1 VKNRV
6 IVLAGVLL
14 LVLLAGCST
23 APSQPAHRA
32 YENSRHR
39 ASTYKPADESGQDER
54 SWVRDFAGAP
64 ADELWVI
71 VPPERRLLPPNDETP
86 GSGTMFTPTST
97 GFAALPLEMTTV
109 EAHITSIFAGVE
121 VLQEFRNPYAEK
133 IEAVY
138 AFPLPQDASVTGFVM
153 TIGQRTIRAVVR
165 EREEAEALYYEA
177 RKAGK
182 NAALL
187 TQERPNI
194 FTQKVA
200 NIEPGQNIDINIT
213 YFHTVNL
220 ADGWYEWVYPMTI
233 GPRFR
238 PPNATR
244 RTTSPTLH
252 PTPYLTATDSAT
264 PRVSINLTIDA
275 GTTVH
280 SLESPSHAIST
291 TQQSPGKWLVNF
303 ADSSVAADR
312 DFRVRYRVGGNG
324 PQGSLALADA
334 GPGTRGGYFAL
345 TITPPLNPSEMATRP
360 LEMTFILDRSGSM
373 KGKPFDQAR
382 AAIDYALGQL
392 SPADTFQI
400 VSFSNDVSRFSNA
413 PVSASREAVRQG
425 RAYLRSLRAD
435 GGTMVL
441 QGINSAFAQR
451 NDRQRTRVVV
461 LLSDGLVS
469 NEAEIIGRVHA
480 RADDV
485 CVFSFGIGDAPNRF
499 LMNRIA
505 RMGDGAA
512 TYIGAGDDPVEP
524 MRLFLERVSTPA
536 LTDVRIDYGSLA
548 VRDIVP
554 DRIPDLWL
562 GRPITIVGRT
572 RSNPSDIN
580 TGTITV
586 TGKVNGI
593 TRRIEIPIDP
603 AVASSTDTLPY
614 IWARRKIMQLVDEA
628 TFRSPGPRQ
637 REIRKLA
644 LNYGLASPF
653 TAFVAVDAL
662 SQTSG
667 TSGTTIIQPLPMPNG
682 MRYETSVES
691 SEDR

>member
-1 VKNRV
+1 VKKML
-6 IVLAGVLL
+6 IVLAGLI
-14 LVLLAGCST
+14 LLALIVGCTGGQSRST
-23 APSQPAHRA
+23 NKTQLLPPQSAGSQQQ
-32 YENSRHR
+32 
-39 ASTYKPADESGQDER
+39 SGR
-54 SWVRDFAGAP
+54 TWVRDFIDAP

-71 VPPERRLLPPNDETP
+71 APPRSRSIAADDETP
-86 GSGTMFTPTST
+86 RSGTMLTQTSS
-97 GFAALPLEMTTV
+97 GLVALPLEMTTV
-109 EAHITSIFAGVE
+109 EARITSIFASVD
-121 VLQEFRNPYAEK
+121 VQQEFRNPYAEK

-153 TIGQRTIRAVVR
+153 TIGERTIRAVVR

-200 NIEPGQNIDINIT
+200 NIEPGMNIDINIT

-220 ADGWYEWVYPMTI
+220 ADGWYEWVYPMAI
-233 GPRFR
+233 GPRFT
-238 PPNATR
+238 PPNAATPSM
-244 RTTSPTLH
+244 SPTLQ
-252 PTPYLTATDSAT
+252 PMQYLTAADSAM
-264 PRVSINLTIDA
+264 PQVAINLTIDA
-275 GTTVH
+275 GAEVH
-280 SLESPSHAIST
+280 DLESPSHTIST
-291 TQQSPGKWLVNF
+291 TEQSPGKWLVNLS
-303 ADSSVAADR
+303 DSSVAADR
-312 DFRVRYRVGGNG
+312 DFRVRYRVGGDN

-334 GPGTRGGYFAL
+334 RPGTSDGYFAL
-345 TITPPLNPSEMATRP
+345 TLNPPLQASTMRTRA
-360 LEMTFILDRSGSM
+360 LEVTFILDRSGSM
-373 KGKPFDQAR
+373 NGTPFKQAL
-382 AAIDYALGQL
+382 AAIEYALGQL
-392 SPADTFQI
+392 SPADSFQI
-400 VSFSNDVSRFSNA
+400 VSFSNDVSRFAAA
-413 PVSASREAVRQG
+413 PVSASRESIRDG
-425 RAYLRSLRAD
+425 RSYLRSLKAD
-435 GGTMVL
+435 GGTMVIH
-441 QGINSAFAQR
+441 GFDSAFAPSTDPER
-451 NDRQRTRVVV
+451 MRIVV

-512 TYIGAGDDPVEP
+512 TYIGVNDDPVEP

-536 LTDVRIDYGSLA
+536 LTDVRIDYGTLA
-548 VRDIVP
+548 IRDVVP
-554 DRIPDLWL
+554 ERIPDLWL
-562 GRPITIVGRT
+562 GRPITIIGRT
-572 RSNPSDIN
+572 ATDTSSIDP
-580 TGTITV
+580 GTITI
-586 TGKVNGI
+586 TGLVNG
-593 TRRIEIPIDP
+593 TPTQIEIPIGLGLAD
-603 AVASSTDTLPY
+603 ANDTLPY

-628 TFRSPGPRQ
+628 TYLSPDPRQ

-653 TAFVAVDAL
+653 TAFVAIDAL